1 MIAAVIQADIRFM
14 ELNPIYTK
22 IKDLQQ
28 RVEALR
34 GYL

>member
-1 MIAAVIQADIRFM
+1 MIAPFITDKNTM